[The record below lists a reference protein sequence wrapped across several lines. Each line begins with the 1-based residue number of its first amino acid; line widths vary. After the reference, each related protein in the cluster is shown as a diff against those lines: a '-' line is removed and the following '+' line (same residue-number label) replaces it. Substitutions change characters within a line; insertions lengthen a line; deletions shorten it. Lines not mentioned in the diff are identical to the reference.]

1 MFAIFFFFVSLFC
14 GGVSRAETKVLI
26 WPYSPGLRLER
37 GEDQQLEGRAS
48 WMSGV
53 GFLAGDWY
61 GALESERFEGRSSE
75 GNVSITR
82 QYQDLSAWA
91 GYRIFGDQS
100 WRVLALMGAGQ
111 YQEEV
116 KTRVGAL
123 EDTSTS
129 RRKGLFGAGFE
140 GLLLPDNSWV
150 AFALGLKMLWGEDFD
165 PSPQPQINLKV
176 GFHF

>member
-1 MFAIFFFFVSLFC
+1 MISFLFALLSFNEFSQ
-14 GGVSRAETKVLI
+14 AETKVLV

-37 GEDQQLEGRAS
+37 GETQQLEGRLS

-53 GFLAGDWY
+53 GILAGDWY

-75 GNVSITR
+75 GNVSIKR
-82 QYQDLSAWA
+82 QYQDLSAWM
-91 GYRIFGDQS
+91 GYQIFGDQT
-100 WRVLALMGAGQ
+100 WKVLALMGVGQ

-116 KTRVGAL
+116 TTRVGSV

-129 RRKGLFGAGFE
+129 TRKGLFGAGFE
-140 GLLLPDNSWV
+140 GLLLPENSWV

-176 GFHF
+176 GFQF